1 MKKTFNR
8 GFTLVEVLVA
18 AGIVALSLIS
28 VVAFVRKGQEQVSLD
43 KHRRMARSIVERAI
57 EDPRFDLMNYPN
69 LLPSDSV
76 RTGLDIIDNNMT
88 PPLTGNLHIQIFAE
102 DNTTYT
108 GIHNIIIPF
117 KKITATITWSEYDN
131 PTPETLTME
140 RWVTSGAIK

>member
-57 EDPRFDLMNYPN
+57 EDPQFDLMNYPN

-88 PPLTGNLHIQIFAE
+88 PPSQETCTSRYSRKIILRIQAFITSLFPLKKSLRPSRGL
-102 DNTTYT
+102 NT
-108 GIHNIIIPF
+108 IIRPP
-117 KKITATITWSEYDN
+117 K
-131 PTPETLTME
+131 P
-140 RWVTSGAIK
+140 